1 MPYDPRTGTV
11 TFPGFDSTQTILSQ
25 RPVATP
31 AVPTTMGPESSYDK
45 LIRAMSSGNLSDTL
59 SGGDKLLALSAL
71 LGSVTRGSRTTPQEV
86 IANIRKQQIGQL
98 ESQVAVERM
107 KTNEATRKAF
117 LQTLPENE
125 RNMVALLSD
134 EQLGKYMLERQKGR
148 EETDAEKKLR
158 AAGIDPASPDGQ
170 RILRNVASS
179 QGVISV
185 TGPAG
190 TTYVQAADV
199 VLGGGG
205 KPPAAQT
212 IPQEAIDALRA
223 GKGTVEQFESVFG
236 KGTAAQYLGGGSGNA
251 TGGFRGR

>member
-1 MPYDPRTGTV
+1 MAYDPRTGTV
-11 TFPGFDSTQTILSQ
+11 TFPGFDSTTGLLTNRAS
-25 RPVATP
+25 AMP
-31 AVPTTMGPESSYDK
+31 AALAPAASETTYDK
-45 LIRAMSSGNLSDTL
+45 LLRVMTGGKLSDTL
-59 SGGDKLLALSAL
+59 TGGDKLLALSAL

-86 IANIRKQQIGQL
+86 MANIRKEQAGRL
-98 ESQVAVERM
+98 EAQVMSESM
-107 KTNEATRKAF
+107 KTRQQTKQAF
-117 LQTLPENE
+117 LNSLPQSE
-125 RNMVALLSD
+125 RNMVALLD
-134 EQLGKYMLERQKGR
+134 DKQLAEYMLAKQKGR

-158 AAGIDPASPDGQ
+158 AAGIDPASADGQ

-205 KPPAAQT
+205 QRQGPT
-212 IPQEAIDALRA
+212 IPQEAIDALRS

-236 KGTAAQYLGGGSGNA
+236 KGTARQYLGGGSGNA

>member
-1 MPYDPRTGTV
+1 MPYDPRTGAV
-11 TFPGFDSTQTILSQ
+11 TFPGFDSTSSLLMKQKAAGSAPATYAGSQ
-25 RPVATP
+25 NDYQKMMQIMT
-31 AVPTTMGPESSYDK
+31 G
-45 LIRAMSSGNLSDTL
+45 GNFGDTL
-59 SGGDKLLALSAL
+59 TGGDKLLALSAL
-71 LGSVTRGSRTTPQEV
+71 LGSVARGSKTTPQEV
-86 IANIRKQQIGQL
+86 IADIRKQQLGRI
-98 ESQVAVERM
+98 EAKVMADRM
-107 KTNEATRKAF
+107 KAREAASAAF
-117 LQTLPENE
+117 ISSLPENE
-125 RNMVALLSD
+125 RNMFMLLDADS
-134 EQLGKYMLERQKGR
+134 QMKYMLEKQKGR

-158 AAGIDPASPDGQ
+158 AAGIDPASADGQ

-205 KPPAAQT
+205 QRQGPA
-212 IPQEAIDALRA
+212 IPQEAIDALRS

-236 KGTAAQYLGGGSGNA
+236 KGTARQYLGGGSGNA

>member
-1 MPYDPRTGTV
+1 MAYDPRTGTV
-11 TFPGFDSTQTILSQ
+11 TFPGYDLNAGTIMKPSKSGL
-25 RPVATP
+25 TP
-31 AVPTTMGPESSYDK
+31 AGYTGLQSDRQKMMQIMTGGDF
-45 LIRAMSSGNLSDTL
+45 ADTL
-59 SGGDKLLALSAL
+59 TGGDRLLALSAL
-71 LGSVTRGSRTTPQEV
+71 LRSVARGSKTTPQEV
-86 IANIRKQQIGQL
+86 IADIRKQQLGRIEAKVIGDSL
-98 ESQVAVERM
+98 KARAAASE
-107 KTNEATRKAF
+107 AF
-117 LQTLPENE
+117 LKTLPENE
-125 RNMVALLSD
+125 RNMFMLLDADS
-134 EQLGKYMLERQKGR
+134 QMKYMLEKQKGR

-158 AAGIDPASPDGQ
+158 AAGIDPASADGQ

-205 KPPAAQT
+205 QRQGPA
-212 IPQEAIDALRA
+212 IPQEAIDALRS

-236 KGTAAQYLGGGSGNA
+236 KGTARQYLGGGSGNA